1 MIDLRNVRSLS
12 DFQRNTKS
20 HLRRLKQTG
29 KPEVLTVNGQAE
41 IIVQDAS
48 SYQELLDALE
58 QAETLAGIRRG
69 LDQANRGEGRSMRQA
84 IEDIATRAGIS
95 LDE

>member
-20 HLRRLKQTG
+20 HIRRLKESG
-29 KPEVLTVNGQAE
+29 NPEILTVNGQAE
-41 IIVQDAS
+41 IVVQDAG

-69 LDQANRGEGRSMRQA
+69 LDQANRGEGRPTRQA
-84 IEDIATRAGIS
+84 IEEIAARAGIN
-95 LDE
+95 LHE